1 MSTSPLRP
9 EIGINHRDHGAHRG
23 KTVIH
28 FQKISVFSAYSVV
41 TFLFGTRGAN
51 CERAHRS
58 LHCSRCLHS
67 RSNFL
72 PEPSAQYPEPI
83 EDRLPT
89 FDTLLAAEGLPP
101 SFRATIDRVCLPLAA
116 RIVGQMQGGR
126 SCLTVGLCGAQGS
139 GKSTIALVLKTL
151 LVEQGI
157 RVAILSL
164 DDLYLTRSERL
175 ALGERVHPLL
185 KTRGVPG
192 THDVELGIR
201 TIEALR
207 CPGTIAV
214 PSFDKS
220 NDDRR
225 PLDQWPRIERPV
237 QVIVLEGWCVGARP
251 QDSDSLAN
259 PINALER
266 DEDKDGVWR
275 TFVNDV
281 LAHDYQRL
289 FALLDT
295 LVLIEAPG
303 FDVVLGWRREQEHKL
318 RQRIAMGQSSSN
330 RAMSDDEVAR
340 FVSHYERLTRHILAE
355 MPKRADIVVRL
366 NASRSPIETLTK

>member
-1 MSTSPLRP
+1 
-9 EIGINHRDHGAHRG
+9 
-23 KTVIH
+23 
-28 FQKISVFSAYSVV
+28 
-41 TFLFGTRGAN
+41 
-51 CERAHRS
+51 
-58 LHCSRCLHS
+58 
-67 RSNFL
+67 
-72 PEPSAQYPEPI
+72 
-83 EDRLPT
+83 LPT

-101 SFRATIDRVCLPLAA
+101 SFRATIARVCIPLAA
-116 RIVGQMQGGR
+116 RIAGQIQGGR
-126 SCLTVGLCGAQGS
+126 SYLTLGLCGAQGS
-139 GKSTIALVLKTL
+139 GKSTIALVLKTR

-157 RVAILSL
+157 SVAILSL

-185 KTRGVPG
+185 RTRGVPG

-207 CPGTIAV
+207 RPGTIAV

-220 NDDRR
+220 IDDRR
-225 PLDQWPRIERPV
+225 PLDQWPRIEGPV

-251 QDSDSLAN
+251 QDSESLAN

-266 DEDKDGVWR
+266 EEDKDGLWR
-275 TFVNDV
+275 TFVNDA

-295 LVLIEAPG
+295 LVLLEAPS

-330 RAMSDDEVAR
+330 RVMSDEEVAR
-340 FVSHYERLTRHILAE
+340 FVRHYERLTRHILAE
-355 MPKRADIVVRL
+355 VPKRADIVVRL
-366 NASRSPIETLTK
+366 DASRSPIETIIK